1 MKITIDFKNVLQTF
15 LKYTIAK
22 NIINIKNTFLKSVN
36 THIKFK
42 KSEKNIKKKNFKQT
56 WFTNVLQMFLQ
67 CMTANVKF
75 SF

>member
-36 THIKFK
+36 THIKLK
-42 KSEKNIKKKNFKQT
+42 KSEKNIKKNFKQT

>member
-42 KSEKNIKKKNFKQT
+42 KSEKNIKKNFKQT

>member
-42 KSEKNIKKKNFKQT
+42 KSEKNIKKTLNKHGLLMFYKC
-56 WFTNVLQMFLQ
+56 FCNV
-67 CMTANVKF
+67 
-75 SF
+75 

>member
-15 LKYTIAK
+15 LKYRIAK

-42 KSEKNIKKKNFKQT
+42 KSEKNIKKTLNKHGLLM
-56 WFTNVLQMFLQ
+56 FTDVY
-67 CMTANVKF
+67 
-75 SF
+75 